1 MTVVTYFFIVSD
13 LNPVDSWLGFL
24 GGYLGGLLAF
34 FSAIFLFY
42 KQKIE
47 ASRPY
52 LNLIKTDESKPTI
65 AIYFLKEPEG
75 VKINPDNLNTIGIG
89 RSDKKA
95 ILAIKNVGSGLA
107 LNVKLFDSTGIEA
120 VQFSIKHKWFTKF
133 KSITSLEVQEKF
145 FAYYCFDTLAFQSSS
160 NSRGEILSIHYSDI
174 YGTLYKQKLYFEYNV
189 VNNKCG
195 FNLEI

>member
-1 MTVVTYFFIVSD
+1 MAVPIYFLIVGGLS
-13 LNPVDSWLGFL
+13 LIDSWLGFL

-34 FSAIFLFY
+34 FSAVFLFY

-65 AIYFLKEPEG
+65 AIYFLKEPE
-75 VKINPDNLNTIGIG
+75 VVRINPDNLNTIGIG

-107 LNVKLFDSTGIEA
+107 LNVRVFNSTGIEA
-120 VQFSIKHKWFTKF
+120 VQFSIEHKWFTKF

-145 FAYYCFDTLAFQSSS
+145 FAYYCFDTLAFQPNS
-160 NSRGEILSIHYSDI
+160 NSRSEMLSILYNDI
-174 YGTLYKQKLYFEYNV
+174 YGTEYKQNLYFEYNAH
-189 VNNKCG
+189 NNKCG
-195 FNLEI
+195 FSLEI